1 MTGGNADNTGTL
13 DVIIPVFN
21 KEKYLRRCVDSVLAQ
36 SYAPAR
42 IILVDDGST
51 DGSPKLCD
59 ELAAEYDTVE
69 VIHQKNAGASAARNT
84 GIGAADGDF
93 IGFIDADDWADID
106 MYEKLIKALS
116 EEGHE
121 KIPAAQLMNRQYSED
136 GTLVLYTGTDKAS
149 VYVIKTEDFYE
160 QLIMHTGDS
169 SMCTKV
175 FRGEFV
181 RRYKFAEGEKNE
193 DFELLLRMLPEMGEG
208 ILTLDTPGYNI
219 ELSGSSVTRGKYDQS
234 LYESMM
240 KNAFTALRVA
250 REKYQDHISQAE
262 RFTYVQSLDFMLHIP
277 IERMTADNSFYNRI
291 VRYLRSEKQNIKK
304 NPYLTKK
311 QRRYLLLLLDAP
323 VAVRKTHRMIMNVR
337 GDGRT
342 EK

>member
-1 MTGGNADNTGTL
+1 MTAENAKDTGKL
-13 DVIIPVFN
+13 DVIIPVYN
-21 KEKYLRRCVDSVLAQ
+21 KEKYLRRCVDSALAQ
-36 SYAPAR
+36 SYVPSR

-51 DGSPKLCD
+51 DGSPELCD
-59 ELAAEYDTVE
+59 KLAAEHDTVE

-84 GIGAADGDF
+84 GISATDGEF
-93 IGFIDADDWADID
+93 VGFLDADDWADSD

-116 EEGHE
+116 EVGRE
-121 KIPAAQLMNRQYSED
+121 KLPAAQLMNRQFSED
-136 GTLVLYTGTDKAS
+136 GTLVLYTGTDKES
-149 VYVIKTEDFYE
+149 EYVIKTEDFYE

-175 FRGEFV
+175 FRGDFV

-219 ELSGSSVTRGKYDQS
+219 ELSGSSVTRGRYDQS

-250 REKYQDHISQAE
+250 RERYPEHIKQAE

-277 IERMTADNSFYNRI
+277 IEKMTADNSFYKRI
-291 VRYLRSEKQNIKK
+291 VRYLRSEKRNIKK
-304 NPYLTKK
+304 NSYLTQK
-311 QRRYLLLLLDAP
+311 QRNYLILLLESP
-323 VAVRKTHRMIMNVR
+323 VTVRKTHRMIMNMR
-337 GDGRT
+337 GDRKTG
-342 EK
+342 